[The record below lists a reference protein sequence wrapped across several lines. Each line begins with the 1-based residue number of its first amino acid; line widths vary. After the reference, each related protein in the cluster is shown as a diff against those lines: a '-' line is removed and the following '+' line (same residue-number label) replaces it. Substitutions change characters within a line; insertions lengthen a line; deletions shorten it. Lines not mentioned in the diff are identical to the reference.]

1 VLSDMCAPFPGLE
14 LSSWVNSVNRPYRR
28 MMNTSGNPFRD
39 HAGSIVRFAHSIAR
53 EEGMFVLTSCF
64 CRICAWQR

>member
-1 VLSDMCAPFPGLE
+1 VVLSDMCAPFPGLE

-39 HAGSIVRFAHSIAR
+39 HAGSIVRISRSAASQTKQSDNL
-53 EEGMFVLTSCF
+53 VLT
-64 CRICAWQR
+64 